1 MSQTTFGRGWRNDGA
16 MSWWVYALAFIGS
29 LILSGIL
36 VQVSVRISHR
46 VGALDH
52 PDGSRKTQEQPI
64 PKLGGVAVAVT
75 FTAIVT
81 PVVVIAE
88 GRSTGALLLGVLL
101 PAIAMALLGFIDD
114 RTPISPWLRLVAQ
127 AAIALWA
134 WFAGTQIQLTDT
146 EWLNI
151 TIFVIWVVA
160 VVNALNMLDNSDGL
174 AGSSALVAALG
185 AAWIALLNDQYLVGS
200 LAFALA
206 GVAAGFLWLNWYPA
220 KVYLGDS
227 GSYFLG
233 FMLAILTVR
242 LTPENVP
249 LGINVFVP
257 LLLLALPL
265 ADMAFVVS
273 RRILRGVHPFT
284 AGRDHVSHT
293 IQGQGLSVPL
303 SVIALQGF
311 SLVACGMAV
320 FIVAAA

>member
-1 MSQTTFGRGWRNDGA
+1 
-16 MSWWVYALAFIGS
+16 MSWWVYVLAFIGS
-29 LILSGIL
+29 LILSTIL
-36 VQVSVRISHR
+36 VRVSVRVGHR

-52 PDGSRKTQEQPI
+52 PDGSRKIQERPI
-64 PKLGGVAVAVT
+64 PKLGGVAIAVT

-81 PVVVIAE
+81 PVVIVAE
-88 GRSTGALLLGVLL
+88 GPSTGTLLLGVLL
-101 PAIAMALLGFIDD
+101 PATAMALLGFIDD
-114 RTPISPWLRLVAQ
+114 RAPISPWIRLLTQ
-127 AAIALWA
+127 SLIALWA
-134 WFAGTQIQLTDT
+134 WFAGTQVQLTDT
-146 EWLNI
+146 PWMNI
-151 TIFVIWVVA
+151 ATFVIWVVA

-174 AGSSALVAALG
+174 AGSASLLAALG

-265 ADMAFVVS
+265 TDMAFVVT
-273 RRILRGVHPFT
+273 RRVLRGVHPFT
-284 AGRDHVSHT
+284 AGRDHLSHT
-293 IQGQGLSVPL
+293 MQERGFSVPS
-303 SVIALQGF
+303 SVIALQTFG
-311 SLVACGMAV
+311 LITCGLAI